1 MKKDTVQFQLQEVNQ
16 MFTKLIFC
24 HYNFRLFTTK
34 VSCKIAITVKK
45 TPEFIFNNVLHG
57 ANYKCERRRKMTVV
71 VYKI

>member
-1 MKKDTVQFQLQEVNQ
+1 MKKDTVQFQEVNQ